1 MEIPIVETAPATPK
15 SILVIAGAG
24 GVGTSVIQIA
34 KKLLKLNVI
43 ATATRPETIKFC
55 KDLGADHTISHRE
68 PLKPQLDALGLTSGV
83 DYIYN
88 CWSASEHWSQTVD
101 IIKPGGKVC
110 LIFTED
116 ELPMKGLQFKRVSV
130 VWEMMFARPIY
141 NWEPELQNGIL
152 NRNSE
157 LIDSGVFYPRMTEKF
172 AWNELPAALKKVEEG
187 RAIGKISVTVPQ

>member
-1 MEIPIVETAPATPK
+1 MGIPIVETAPATPK

-43 ATATRPETIKFC
+43 ATATRPETIKLC
-55 KDLGADHTISHRE
+55 KDLGADHTINHRE
-68 PLKPQLDALGLTSGV
+68 PLKPQLDAIGLTSGV

-88 CWSASEHWSQTVD
+88 CWTANEHWSQTVD

-110 LIFTED
+110 LIWTEG
-116 ELPMKGLQFKRVSV
+116 ELSMKEIFNKRVSV
-130 VWEMMFARPIY
+130 CLEAMFARAVY
-141 NWEPELQNGIL
+141 NWEPELQNAIL

-172 AWNELPAALKKVEEG
+172 SWNELPAAMKKVEEG